1 MKITMDKTLT
11 SVAQVNDL
19 KGAMKEFKAM
29 YTDGDLK
36 RVLLDAIQELDDHG
50 TAECQNSIW
59 CADIL
64 RCDVSAFPTFSTIWV
79 GATYHVEMVM
89 EKHDRF
95 IRANFYV
102 DHELKVDTKPN
113 MINIQLFKEPAVVTP

>member
-19 KGAMKEFKAM
+19 KNAMKEFKAM

-36 RVLLDAIQELDDHG
+36 RVLLDALQELDEAG
-50 TAECQNSIW
+50 TIESRNSIW

-64 RCDVSAFPTFSTIWV
+64 RCDVSSFPTFSTIWV

-89 EKHDRF
+89 EKYDRF
-95 IRANFYV
+95 IRASFYV

-113 MINIQLFKEPAVVTP
+113 MISIQLFKEPAVVTP